1 MNDYIHI
8 GLYQKIKDKKVYE
21 GTLKSYNDEEIV
33 LEVRDKTRRKTLTV
47 PRKLI
52 ANIRFAI
59 EF

>member
-1 MNDYIHI
+1 E
-8 GLYQKIKDKKVYE
+8 IK
-21 GTLKSYNDEEIV
+21 
-33 LEVRDKTRRKTLTV
+33 DKTRRKTLTV

>member
-1 MNDYIHI
+1 M
-8 GLYQKIKDKKVYE
+8 YE
-21 GTLKSYNDEEIV
+21 GTLKSYNDEII
-33 LEVRDKTRRKTLTV
+33 LEVKDKTRRKTLTV